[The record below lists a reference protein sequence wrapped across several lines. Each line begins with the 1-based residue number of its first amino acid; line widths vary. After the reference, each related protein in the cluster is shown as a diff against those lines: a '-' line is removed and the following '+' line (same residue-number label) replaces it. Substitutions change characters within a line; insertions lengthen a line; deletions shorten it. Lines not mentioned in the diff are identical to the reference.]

1 MNIANMLTL
10 FRFVVTPIIGGL
22 LLMPAG
28 TVRFFGFILF
38 LVAIL
43 SDFADGFVA
52 RLMGMKSDLGR
63 DLDPLADKFLTA
75 FLSVVIVAKTKSHP
89 AMAFAV
95 ALIIVR
101 DILVTGL
108 RSIVGGGNI
117 PVTLMSKTKTFFQ
130 FVTIGWGMIC
140 VIDTSPSYSTLTF
153 MMCLS
158 AFLSWLSAVKHIKC
172 FIASLKKQTEG
183 VMSCSKK

>member
-22 LLMPAG
+22 LLMPSG

-130 FVTIGWGMIC
+130 FVTI
-140 VIDTSPSYSTLTF
+140 TLTMMFMDKNPLDPSFSF

-158 AFLSWLSAVKHIKC
+158 AFLSWFSAVEHIKC
-172 FIASLKKQTEG
+172 FISSLKKKTEG